1 MVEFIPAHK
10 KPIDEETRARLLE
23 GESRHPMTFVER
35 LAMPLLP
42 APEKGAPPRHLGA
55 FFWHFASQ
63 IKGPLLLALFFKFLE
78 VGADLM
84 IPVALGYFV
93 DIFATQGVETMDERM
108 QLLQQRLP
116 ILIMLLG
123 FFMIFRPLAIIGKT
137 AVVELGLMGGF
148 GNFIRWQAHRH
159 IIGQDVGFF
168 ADDFAGRIAN
178 RVMQTGISLREVIL
192 TSLDGI
198 LYGAIYLVGSIVI
211 LSLTSLWLT
220 VPLLVWTV
228 LYLAMII
235 YFMPRIQR
243 ASEEHSEIRS
253 EVTGRIVDSYTNIQT
268 VKLFANKGM
277 EDRNVA
283 ESIDDFNFGWIRVMR
298 RSVLMSSMLIVLN
311 AFLVVFTAGLSL
323 WLWSVGGAS
332 AGTIATALPL
342 VSTLTWFSGIMLWL
356 LGHIFESAGSVS
368 EGRQSIAVPYKIVDK
383 PGAHDLVITDG
394 AIAFERVTFSYGKTK
409 TVVQDL
415 HLSIQPGEKVGLI
428 GHSGTGKSTLV
439 NLLLRFF
446 DVEGGRITV
455 DGQDIRA
462 VTQDSL
468 RNVIAMVTQDTSL
481 LHRSI
486 RDNIRYGRP
495 DASEDEL
502 IAAAKQAQ
510 AWDFIVGLKD
520 NKGREGL
527 DAHVGERGVK
537 LSGGQ
542 RQRIA
547 LARVILKNAPIL
559 ILDEATSALDS
570 EVESAIQQQLLGLMT
585 GKTVIAIA
593 HRLSTIARLDRL
605 VVLEEGR
612 IAEMGSHDELLAK
625 KGVYARLWALQS
637 GGFLPTAEVT
647 TTED

>member
-116 ILIMLLG
+116 ILMMLLG

-235 YFMPRIQR
+235 YFMPRIH
-243 ASEEHSEIRS
+243 APEEHSEIRS

-342 VSTLTWFSGIMLWL
+342 VSTLTWFSGMMLWL
-356 LGHIFESAGSVS
+356 LHIFRERRIGVR
-368 EGRQSIAVPYKIVDK
+368 GPAVDHKAHKIVDK
-383 PGAHDLVITDG
+383 PGAPDRHFRGRHRVRGRDLQLRQDRNSG
-394 AIAFERVTFSYGKTK
+394 AGPE
-409 TVVQDL
+409 
-415 HLSIQPGEKVGLI
+415 PVGPA
-428 GHSGTGKSTLV
+428 G
-439 NLLLRFF
+439 
-446 DVEGGRITV
+446 
-455 DGQDIRA
+455 
-462 VTQDSL
+462 
-468 RNVIAMVTQDTSL
+468 
-481 LHRSI
+481 
-486 RDNIRYGRP
+486 
-495 DASEDEL
+495 
-502 IAAAKQAQ
+502 
-510 AWDFIVGLKD
+510 
-520 NKGREGL
+520 
-527 DAHVGERGVK
+527 
-537 LSGGQ
+537 
-542 RQRIA
+542 
-547 LARVILKNAPIL
+547 
-559 ILDEATSALDS
+559 
-570 EVESAIQQQLLGLMT
+570 
-585 GKTVIAIA
+585 
-593 HRLSTIARLDRL
+593 
-605 VVLEEGR
+605 
-612 IAEMGSHDELLAK
+612 
-625 KGVYARLWALQS
+625 
-637 GGFLPTAEVT
+637 
-647 TTED
+647 